1 MINDKPHWYTT
12 EYLNRFNVQLLTE
25 SDKSEAEKD
34 TVIFHGPF
42 KTVEEAIEFEK
53 EVPYC
58 TWTWEEEGTTWEEEG
73 AWNTSCAN
81 QFVVNNGTPSE
92 NGMVY
97 CCYCGRKLKEARQ
110 TSGGEWS
117 EEDDNNIHLALKLLT
132 NT

>member
-1 MINDKPHWYTT
+1 MINDQPHWYTT
-12 EYLNRFNVQLLTE
+12 EYLNRFNIQLLTE
-25 SDKSEAEKD
+25 SDKSEAEED

-58 TWTWEEEGTTWEEEG
+58 TWTWEEEG

-92 NGMVY
+92 NGMIY

>member
-58 TWTWEEEGTTWEEEG
+58 TWIWEEEGTTWEEEG
-73 AWNTSCAN
+73 AWNTSCAH

-92 NGMVY
+92 NYMVY

-110 TSGGEWS
+110 ASGGE
-117 EEDDNNIHLALKLLT
+117 
-132 NT
+132 